1 MTATGSAPFFDAVAH
16 EYASWYEARTPGG
29 HALRERQRRVL
40 ELLPPPCTVLDVGCG
55 PGVLAGALLA
65 RGYDVW
71 GVDAAPSMIEQ
82 CWRRFGSLDRQRF
95 AVADATRYALPDAAF
110 DAVVCTGVIDRLPD
124 ADAAVRE
131 MARVLRP
138 GGTLVI
144 AFPNLLSPYAS
155 WKNYAYYPALALLR
169 PLLARLAG
177 RPAGP
182 ALPSSLATMYTL
194 GSARALL
201 ARHGLRCRAVDHY
214 YFNPFLAP
222 LDEWL
227 PAAGLWFVERFEPYH
242 RSMLRMFGA
251 GLLLQAERLA

>member
-1 MTATGSAPFFDAVAH
+1 MTMAGAAHFFDAVAQ
-16 EYASWYEARTPGG
+16 EYASWYAARTPGG

-40 ELLPPPCTVLDVGCG
+40 ELLPAPCTVLDVGCG
-55 PGVLAGALLA
+55 PGVLAGELLG

-71 GVDAAPSMIEQ
+71 GVDAAPGMIEQ
-82 CWRRFGSLDRQRF
+82 CWRRFGTLGRQRF
-95 AVADATRYALPDAAF
+95 AVADATRYDLPDASF

-124 ADAAVRE
+124 GAAAVRE

-144 AFPNLLSPYAS
+144 AFPNRLSPYAA
-155 WKNYAYYPALALLR
+155 WKNYLYYPALALLR
-169 PLLARLAG
+169 PLLARVAG

-182 ALPSSLATMYTL
+182 ALPSSLATMYTV

-201 ARHGLRCRAVDHY
+201 ARAGLRCRAVDAY
-214 YFNPFLAP
+214 YFNPFLSP

-227 PAAGLWFVERFEPYH
+227 PAAGLWLVERFEPYH
-242 RSMLRMFGA
+242 RSILRTLGA